1 MFVCLI
7 VERSGIFG
15 CPEGKSTCVCV
26 CVIVVPSGRLRAGE
40 AELRLWKGEKNE
52 RTGDTVVPP
61 NLATHPANNP
71 QPTAVRVTLSFE
83 PIHPGPILY
92 PSTKEESRTSFTK

>member
-1 MFVCLI
+1 MS
-7 VERSGIFG
+7 R
-15 CPEGKSTCVCV
+15 GKEYLCV

-52 RTGDTVVPP
+52 RTGDTAVPP
-61 NLATHPANNP
+61 NLVTHPANNP
-71 QPTAVRVTLSFE
+71 QPTAVRVTLAFA

-92 PSTKEESRTSFTK
+92 PSTKEESRTSFAK